1 MMLAPAAA
9 LAAAIIVVSAT
20 RGGSQPS
27 GKRIQ
32 PNAVARLLGGI
43 PQQGLV
49 LGRASAPVTLV
60 EFADLQCP
68 FCGEWERGAL
78 PTIVRKY
85 VRTGKVKIEFRGL
98 HFLGPDSETALR
110 AALAARAQGKL
121 WNVVVDLYERQGT
134 ENTGWVTKD
143 LLRQVGD
150 SVHGLDTSTMLRD
163 MSSPAV
169 EAAIKQTDTLARE
182 IGVSGTPTFFAGPST
197 GKLSFVKVSSL
208 GPQGIEPTLDKLLAG

>member
-1 MMLAPAAA
+1 MMLAPSAA
-9 LAAAIIVVSAT
+9 LATAIIVVSAT
-20 RGGSQPS
+20 RGGSATS

-43 PQQGLV
+43 PQKGLV
-49 LGRASAPVTLV
+49 LGRSSAPVTLV
-60 EFADLQCP
+60 EFADPQCP

-85 VRTGKVKIEFRGL
+85 VRPGKVKIEFRGL
-98 HFLGPDSETALR
+98 HFLGRDSETALR

-121 WNVVVDLYERQGT
+121 WNVVVNLYERQGT

-143 LLRQVGD
+143 LLREIGD
-150 SVHGLDTSTMLRD
+150 SIRGLDTNKLLDD

-169 EAAIKQTDTLARE
+169 DAAIKQT
-182 IGVSGTPTFFAGPST
+182 
-197 GKLSFVKVSSL
+197 
-208 GPQGIEPTLDKLLAG
+208 